1 MARTTATPPD
11 FEVMEGVGISL
22 LNTPGAEKD
31 DENATSATT
40 AKASLRNTAAFWLLG
55 LINNSGYVIM
65 MAVAKDIAPGAV
77 GVVFLVDV
85 APTFLIQLSAPY
97 W

>member
-1 MARTTATPPD
+1 MARTTAAPPD
-11 FEVMEGVGISL
+11 FEAIEGVSISL
-22 LNTPGAEKD
+22 LNTAGEVKGDEDATGA
-31 DENATSATT
+31 AA
-40 AKASLRNTAAFWLLG
+40 ARASLRNTVAFWLLG

-77 GVVFLVDV
+77 GVVFLADI
-85 APTFLIQLSAPY
+85 APTLLVQLSAPY